1 MLEGMLYTLWVAIPS
16 IALST
21 IFGLLLAILS
31 IAPTRLVRAP
41 TCSTSSVT
49 WSDARCVPS
58 GAVRLV
64 QAPPNRPAWRSHPA
78 LTGWRGAI

>member
-49 WSDARCVPS
+49 WSDAR
-58 GAVRLV
+58 
-64 QAPPNRPAWRSHPA
+64 
-78 LTGWRGAI
+78 